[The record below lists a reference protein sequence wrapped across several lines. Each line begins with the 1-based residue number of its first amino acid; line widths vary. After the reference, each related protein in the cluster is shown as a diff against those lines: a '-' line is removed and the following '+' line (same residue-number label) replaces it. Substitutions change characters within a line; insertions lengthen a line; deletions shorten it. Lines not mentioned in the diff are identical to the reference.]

1 MSFEKV
7 NSWAKVNLSLNVIKR
22 LSNKYHNIESLI
34 TFIKIYDE
42 IKIKILNAREH
53 KIYFT
58 GKFSKG
64 ISKNNT
70 ILKLL
75 NLLEKKKIIKNKKFE
90 IKIKK
95 NIPQKSGMGGGSMN
109 AASVLKYLI
118 KKKIIKITNKKATE
132 MAYKVGSDVVLG
144 LERKNS
150 ILFKNGKVGRLKN
163 KINFHVLIVKPNI
176 DCSTKDIYANVRK
189 YSKSLYNNKNK
200 RFFKKSYL
208 AQSRND
214 LENVVFKK
222 YPKIKNLKYFI
233 SNLPNILFTRMT
245 GSGSALVAYFKSK
258 KAANTAAKVFK
269 SKYKNYWY
277 IVSKTI

>member
-1 MSFEKV
+1 MRFEKI
-7 NSWAKVNLSLNVIKR
+7 NSWAKINLSLNVIKR
-22 LSNKYHNIESLI
+22 LSNKFHNIESLI

-42 IKIKILNAREH
+42 IKIKILNEREH

-64 ISKNNT
+64 IPKNNT

-75 NLLEKKKIIKNKKFE
+75 KLLEKKKIIKNKKFE

-118 KKKIIKITNKKATE
+118 KKKIIKISNKKTLE
-132 MAYKVGSDVVLG
+132 IAYKVGSDVVLG

-150 ILFKNGKVGRLKN
+150 ILFENGEVGRLKN
-163 KINFHVLIVKPNI
+163 KINLHVLIAKPNI
-176 DCSTKDIYANVRK
+176 DCSTKDIYENVKK

-208 AQSRND
+208 AESRND

-222 YPKIKNLKYFI
+222 YPKIKSLKYFI
-233 SNLPNILFTRMT
+233 LNLPNILFARMT

-258 KAANTAAKVFK
+258 KAANNAAKVFK